1 MRIEKLKTEHHVK
14 VEWVHFPLHP
24 DTPDKG
30 RSLADLF
37 AERNVDRK
45 AMHAQMKA
53 RMDAEGLPYGERTMT
68 YNSRLAQE
76 LGKWADTQPGGEA
89 IHDALFR
96 AYFVEARDISR
107 PDVLLEIAKQV
118 GLPPDAAREV
128 LEKRTFK
135 AAVDADWKLSR
146 EYGVTGV
153 PTFVA
158 GQQGVVGAQPYEV
171 LEQLVKKAAE
181 QASASPMDI
190 WTCCADSKRRRHDRA
205 RDDADLLGLRLTLV
219 LSQYGSY

>member
-1 MRIEKLKTEHHVK
+1 VRIERLKVEHDVK

-24 DTPDKG
+24 DTPAEG

-37 AERNVDRK
+37 ARRNVDRK

-96 AYFVEARDISR
+96 AYFVEMRDISQ
-107 PDVLLEIAKQV
+107 PAVLLDIARQV
-118 GLPPDAAREV
+118 GLSVDGAREV

-135 AAVDADWKLSR
+135 AAVDADWELSR
-146 EYGVTGV
+146 QYGITGV
-153 PTFVA
+153 PTFVV
-158 GQQGVVGAQPYEV
+158 GRHGVVGAQPYEA
-171 LEQLVKKAAE
+171 LEQLVRKAA
-181 QASASPMDI
+181 
-190 WTCCADSKRRRHDRA
+190 
-205 RDDADLLGLRLTLV
+205 
-219 LSQYGSY
+219 SQEGAEG

>member
-1 MRIEKLKTEHHVK
+1 VRIEKLKAEHNVK

-24 DTPDKG
+24 ETPAEG
-30 RSLADLF
+30 RALSDLF
-37 AERNVDRK
+37 AGRNVDRK

-89 IHDALFR
+89 LHDALFR
-96 AYFVEARDISR
+96 AYFVEARDISQ
-107 PDVLLEIAKQV
+107 PVVLLDIAQKV
-118 GLPPDAAREV
+118 GLSVDDAREV

-135 AAVDADWKLSR
+135 DAVDADWALAR
-146 EYGVTGV
+146 QYGITGV

-158 GQQGVVGAQPYEV
+158 GRFGVVGAQPYEA
-171 LEQLVKKAAE
+171 LEQLVQKATPPRDAE
-181 QASASPMDI
+181 
-190 WTCCADSKRRRHDRA
+190 
-205 RDDADLLGLRLTLV
+205 G
-219 LSQYGSY
+219 

>member
-1 MRIEKLKTEHHVK
+1 MTEPVTVTIFSDYVCPWCYLSTVRIEKLQREHNVK
-14 VEWVHFPLHP
+14 IEWVHFPLHP
-24 DTPDKG
+24 ETPAEG
-30 RSLADLF
+30 QSLEDLF
-37 AERNVDRK
+37 KGRNVDRK

-89 IHDALFR
+89 FHDAMFR

-107 PDVLLEIAKQV
+107 PEVLLEIAERV
-118 GLPPDAAREV
+118 GLPLDAAREV

-135 AAVDADWKLSR
+135 EAVDQDWALSR
-146 EYGVTGV
+146 RYGITGV

-158 GQQGVVGAQPYEV
+158 GDSGVVGAQPYEV
-171 LEQLVKKAAE
+171 LERLVKQAASE
-181 QASASPMDI
+181 KD
-190 WTCCADSKRRRHDRA
+190 
-205 RDDADLLGLRLTLV
+205 G
-219 LSQYGSY
+219 